1 MSDVIENICKRGR
14 ECVGER
20 EIICGREGENVWARE
35 TELGSVRE
43 CVGERE
49 NVWARARAR

>member
-1 MSDVIENICKRGR
+1 M
-14 ECVGER
+14 
-20 EIICGREGENVWARE
+20 REGENMWVRK

-49 NVWARARAR
+49 NVWARAR